1 MSSHYNPGSR
11 QSENTYFV
19 RTNPRW
25 LTDAGVSPVHIISS
39 IQEVIDGFKRFTD
52 DIIQLGQGQ
61 ILIWLWGY
69 KKGYKVIKKQI
80 FTEFSVV
87 YLTPL

>member
-19 RTNPRW
+19 RTN
-25 LTDAGVSPVHIISS
+25 PVHIISS

-61 ILIWLWGY
+61 ILKWLWGY